1 MKHTKMIMSV
11 LLLAMVALAGMSRV
25 RADEAATH
33 LQINPAGY
41 RIVLGTK
48 GSDFFMGLTRKPVKK
63 LPESPN
69 EDTEKWVRIS
79 GARVSPFVIEINERR
94 FAVKPE
100 GFVNCKTGE
109 VLEGTE
115 EGWKVLTSPAIA
127 SGLVPW
133 SSSRE
138 DFRAVVNAIEGHAS
152 VREAPASSEEQKGR
166 PGVFLTTVS
175 EPVFC
180 ECGVLFEEV
189 IRATLREPAV
199 ESPRSMRKERLLSDE
214 KVLVDGVLLVWL
226 GNDLVNLTT
235 GKQHSHPKKL
245 LYKCACE
252 LSENIDMTGEHE
264 VAGLMLALREI
275 ERLLFADG
283 RK

>member
-1 MKHTKMIMSV
+1 MKHTKTIMSV
-11 LLLAMVALAGMSRV
+11 LALAMVALAGVSRV
-25 RADEAATH
+25 RAEEATTY
-33 LQINPAGY
+33 LQVNPAGY

-69 EDTEKWVRIS
+69 EDTEKLGRIS
-79 GARVSPFVIEINERR
+79 GAMAYPFVIEINEWR

-109 VLEGTE
+109 VLEGAE

-127 SGLVPW
+127 VGLVPW
-133 SSSRE
+133 SSSSE
-138 DFRAVVNAIEGHAS
+138 DFEAVVDAIEGHAS
-152 VREAPASSEEQKGR
+152 VREAPALSEEQKAG
-166 PGVFLTTVS
+166 PGVFLTVPGQ
-175 EPVFC
+175 PVLC

-199 ESPRSMRKERLLSDE
+199 ESSHPMRLARLADE
-214 KVLVDGVLLVWL
+214 KFLVDSVLFAWL
-226 GNDLVNLTT
+226 DDELIDLAS
-235 GKQHSHPKKL
+235 GKRYSHPKKL
-245 LYKCACE
+245 LLRCGSE
-252 LSENIDMTGEHE
+252 LSRYSIARGERK
-264 VAGLMLALREI
+264 VAGTMLGLREI

>member
-1 MKHTKMIMSV
+1 MKHTKMMMSV
-11 LLLAMVALAGMSRV
+11 LALAMVALAGVSRV
-25 RADEAATH
+25 RAEEAATY

-48 GSDFFMGLTRKPVKK
+48 GSDFFMGLRRKPVKK

-69 EDTEKWVRIS
+69 EDTEKLGRIS
-79 GARVSPFVIEINERR
+79 GAMAYPFVIEINERR

-133 SSSRE
+133 SSSSE
-138 DFRAVVNAIEGHAS
+138 DFRAVVDAIEGHAS
-152 VREAPASSEEQKGR
+152 MRKAPVLSEEQKAR
-166 PGVFLTTVS
+166 PGVFLTVPGQ
-175 EPVFC
+175 PVLC

-199 ESPRSMRKERLLSDE
+199 ESSHPMRLARLLSDE

-264 VAGLMLALREI
+264 VAGLMLGLREI